1 MNLLC
6 MMKIETPCKIKRNDK
21 SVYLFQLKFVETKL
35 LEIINTIQSHSL
47 NTIIILFSDHGC
59 GGEINWKIQK

>member
-1 MNLLC
+1 MYDEN
-6 MMKIETPCKIKRNDK
+6 RNAMQNKEEYDK

-59 GGEINWKIQK
+59 GGEINWKSQK